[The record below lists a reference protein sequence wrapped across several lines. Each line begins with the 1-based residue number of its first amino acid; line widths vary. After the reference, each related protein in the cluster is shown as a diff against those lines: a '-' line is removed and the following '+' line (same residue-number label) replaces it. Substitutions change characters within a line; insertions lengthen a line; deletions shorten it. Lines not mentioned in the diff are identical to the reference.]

1 MQPLLSW
8 VEKYY
13 SILYANLVQIA
24 QLYSKVS
31 VTQRP
36 IGVSLTFKIHTL
48 RIQWTREV
56 FHIFPQGPQVLMVAS
71 GSEIPFSLNCPV
83 PGSFPHRPCAGPPL
97 QSIYT
102 CVHLRP
108 FLFSA

>member
-13 SILYANLVQIA
+13 SILYAHLVQIA

-36 IGVSLTFKIHTL
+36 VGVSLTFKIHTL
-48 RIQWTREV
+48 RIQWTLEV
-56 FHIFPQGPQVLMVAS
+56 SLPHFPPGAS
-71 GSEIPFSLNCPV
+71 GSHGRLW
-83 PGSFPHRPCAGPPL
+83 L
-97 QSIYT
+97 
-102 CVHLRP
+102 
-108 FLFSA
+108 